1 MIVFDFM
8 IRAYKNVGK
17 QQPGEYPR
25 FIQEIPSDGAEVGRR
40 PPRGQNR
47 VMRVLVIED
56 DAAVADGV
64 VDGLAYAKFETLHVT
79 TGAAGLAAVT
89 SFRPD
94 IVLLDLGLP
103 DMDGTDVCRAIRS
116 KEQLPIIVVSARDD
130 EMDRVIALEIGAD
143 DYVVKPF
150 GMRELIAR
158 IRAVSRRTG
167 TPEADAPP
175 STERRFGPLL
185 IDTRAQRVLL
195 DGEPVHL
202 TAKEFDLIV
211 YLSDEPGAVLRRAD
225 ILHDV
230 WDTNWYGTTKTLDAH
245 IAAIRKKLRDP
256 GWIQSVR
263 GVGFRF
269 EQPALPSA

>member
-1 MIVFDFM
+1 
-8 IRAYKNVGK
+8 
-17 QQPGEYPR
+17 
-25 FIQEIPSDGAEVGRR
+25 
-40 PPRGQNR
+40 
-47 VMRVLVIED
+47 MRVLVIED
-56 DAAVADGV
+56 DAAVADGLI
-64 VDGLAYAKFETLHVT
+64 DGLSYANFESLRVA
-79 TGAAGLAAVT
+79 TGTAGLAAVD

-94 IVLLDLGLP
+94 IILLDLGLP
-103 DMDGTDVCRAIRS
+103 DMDGADVCRAIRL
-116 KEQLPIIVVSARDD
+116 KEQTPIIVVSARDD

-150 GMRELIAR
+150 GMRELVAR

-167 TPEADAPP
+167 TTEADAPP
-175 STERRFGPLL
+175 TTERRFGPLL

-195 DGEPVHL
+195 GSNPVHL
-202 TAKEFDLIV
+202 TAKEFDLLV
-211 YLSDEPGAVLRRAD
+211 YLSDEPGAALRRAD

-245 IAAIRKKLRDP
+245 IAAIRKKLGDP

-269 EQPALPSA
+269 EQPAEPRA